1 LRALPG
7 RAHQLVVER
16 VRLGADGRRHRRP
29 PLPDPSGDHRQGRG
43 GAAPHPDRS
52 GRGGGPRPRLGGHR
66 VRDHGARQGHGHHAV
81 TAQHPVTT
89 GAGPQAAPAAATGLL
104 VSDVDST
111 FLTQEV
117 IELVAE
123 HAGVRDRVE
132 EITTAAMRGEL
143 DFAQSLRARVA
154 LLEGLEESVLEQVR
168 EALVPT
174 DGALELVARARAAGW
189 VTALVSGGFHEVID
203 PLAARAG
210 IDHVVANRF
219 EIRQGRF
226 TGEVLGPIIDG
237 TAKLRTLQQLS
248 ERYGVPA
255 SRVVAIGDGANDRQM
270 LEAAGVGIAFRAKP
284 ALREVADAVI
294 DSRSLLDAWEHL
306 EGVRV
311 G

>member
-1 LRALPG
+1 MNRT
-7 RAHQLVVER
+7 VSE
-16 VRLGADGRRHRRP
+16 
-29 PLPDPSGDHRQGRG
+29 
-43 GAAPHPDRS
+43 
-52 GRGGGPRPRLGGHR
+52 
-66 VRDHGARQGHGHHAV
+66 GAR
-81 TAQHPVTT
+81 
-89 GAGPQAAPAAATGLL
+89 GLL

-143 DFAQSLRARVA
+143 DFSQSLRARVA

-203 PLAARAG
+203 PLAARVG

-219 EIRQGRF
+219 EVRQGRF
-226 TGEVLGPIIDG
+226 TGKVLGPIVDG
-237 TAKLRTLQQLS
+237 TAKLRTLQELS
-248 ERYGVPA
+248 ERYGVPT
-255 SRVVAIGDGANDRQM
+255 SQVVAIGDGANDRQM
-270 LEAAGVGIAFRAKP
+270 IEAAGVGIAFRAKP
-284 ALREVADAVI
+284 ALREVADVVI
-294 DSRSLLDAWEHL
+294 DSSSLLDAWEHL
-306 EGVRV
+306 EGASV

>member
-1 LRALPG
+1 MNRS
-7 RAHQLVVER
+7 VSE
-16 VRLGADGRRHRRP
+16 GA
-29 PLPDPSGDHRQGRG
+29 S
-43 GAAPHPDRS
+43 
-52 GRGGGPRPRLGGHR
+52 
-66 VRDHGARQGHGHHAV
+66 
-81 TAQHPVTT
+81 
-89 GAGPQAAPAAATGLL
+89 GLL

>member
-1 LRALPG
+1 MNRS
-7 RAHQLVVER
+7 VSE
-16 VRLGADGRRHRRP
+16 GA
-29 PLPDPSGDHRQGRG
+29 S
-43 GAAPHPDRS
+43 
-52 GRGGGPRPRLGGHR
+52 
-66 VRDHGARQGHGHHAV
+66 
-81 TAQHPVTT
+81 
-89 GAGPQAAPAAATGLL
+89 GLL

-143 DFAQSLRARVA
+143 DFSQSLRARVA

-174 DGALELVARARAAGW
+174 DGALELVARAREAGW

-219 EIRQGRF
+219 EVRQGRF
-226 TGEVLGPIIDG
+226 TGKVHGPIIDG
-237 TAKLRTLQQLS
+237 TAKLRTLQELS

-255 SRVVAIGDGANDRQM
+255 SRVVAIGDGANDREM
-270 LEAAGVGIAFRAKP
+270 VEAAGVGIAFRAKP
-284 ALREVADAVI
+284 ALREVADVVI
-294 DSRSLLDAWEHL
+294 DSSSLLDAWEHL
-306 EGVRV
+306 EGASV

>member
-1 LRALPG
+1 
-7 RAHQLVVER
+7 
-16 VRLGADGRRHRRP
+16 
-29 PLPDPSGDHRQGRG
+29 
-43 GAAPHPDRS
+43 
-52 GRGGGPRPRLGGHR
+52 
-66 VRDHGARQGHGHHAV
+66 
-81 TAQHPVTT
+81 
-89 GAGPQAAPAAATGLL
+89 
-104 VSDVDST
+104 
-111 FLTQEV
+111 TQEV

-189 VTALVSGGFHEVID
+189 VTAT
-203 PLAARAG
+203 AARAG